1 MANAGVRITAVRHVL
16 LFFMALSLAGCVS
29 QRAVLVNERGE
40 ELTCET
46 TSYGFIAS
54 MMVSNTQK
62 ECVADAERRGYRVKK
77 QNP

>member
-1 MANAGVRITAVRHVL
+1 MRYVL
-16 LFFMALSLAGCVS
+16 LFIMVLSLAGCVS

-46 TSYGFIAS
+46 TGYGFIAS
-54 MMVSNTQK
+54 MMMSDKQK
-62 ECVADAERRGYRVKK
+62 ECVSDAERRGYRVKE

>member
-1 MANAGVRITAVRHVL
+1 MRYVL
-16 LFFMALSLAGCVS
+16 LFFMALNLAGCVS

-46 TSYGFIAS
+46 TGYGFIAS
-54 MMVSNTQK
+54 MMASNKQTGCVS
-62 ECVADAERRGYRVKK
+62 DAERRGYRVKE